1 MHTINRR
8 LFLGAASASGLAVL
22 SSKVQASETKDIRVA
37 VIGARGR
44 GNEHLQALGKHVVA
58 ICDVDEKILHE
69 RSAETEQKLGRSI
82 ERFVDYRRLLDE
94 ADIHAVSIA
103 TPNHTHALI
112 AIAAIQA
119 GKDVYVEK
127 PISHDVW
134 EGQQLVAAAELYG
147 RIVQSGTQARSSSG
161 IAEAVEW
168 VQQGGLGKILY
179 AVGTC
184 YKPRMSIGKLSSPLK
199 IPKHIHYDLWC
210 GPAKKQEIFRPELH
224 YDWHWDFNTGNGD
237 IGNQG
242 IHQVDI
248 ARWFLG
254 ENQLPPRV
262 LSIGGRF
269 GYDDAGNT
277 PNTQIA
283 CYDYPQAPLLFETR
297 GLPRSQQA
305 QADWKA
311 SMDSYR
317 GSRIGV
323 LIQCEQ
329 GHVLVPSY
337 HEAIAFDLD
346 GHEVKRWKKSSDHFA
361 NWLDA
366 VARQDK
372 TVLNAEIREGH
383 VSSALCHLAGVS
395 HRVGAA
401 STSDAVAEQVIGN
414 ELLAN
419 SFDRMVGH
427 LRANDVL
434 LDEDNTKLRLGK
446 WLELDPAGNEVIN
459 NSEATALLRPESRP
473 PFAIPEIT

>member
-1 MHTINRR
+1 MNPINRR
-8 LFLGAASASGLAVL
+8 AFLAAATTVGVTTF
-22 SSKVQASETKDIRVA
+22 SSNIRAAQTQDIRVA
-37 VIGARGR
+37 VIGVRSR
-44 GNEHLQALGKHVVA
+44 GNEHLQALGNNVVA
-58 ICDVDEKILHE
+58 ICDVDETILHE
-69 RSAETEQKLGRSI
+69 RSELAEQKFGRSI

-94 ADIHAVSIA
+94 ADIDAVSIA

-119 GKDVYVEK
+119 GIDVYVEK

-134 EGQQLVAAAELYG
+134 EGQQLVAAARQYG
-147 RIVQSGTQARSSSG
+147 RIVQSGTQARSSSA

-168 VQQGGLGKILY
+168 IQQGGLGKIIY

-184 YKPRMSIGKLSSPLK
+184 YKPRMSIGKLSSPLT
-199 IPKHIHYDLWC
+199 IPKSLHYDLWC
-210 GPAKKQEIFRPELH
+210 GPAKMQEIFRPELH

-254 ENQLPPRV
+254 EDQLPPRV

-283 CYDYPQAPLLFETR
+283 YFDYAKAPLLFETR

-305 QADWKA
+305 QSDWKS
-311 SMDSYR
+311 SMDAYR
-317 GSRIGV
+317 GSKIGV
-323 LIQCEQ
+323 VIQCEQ

-337 HEAIAFDLD
+337 HEAIAIDRD
-346 GHEVKRWKKSSDHFA
+346 GREVKHWKQSNDHFA

-366 VARQDK
+366 VARQDQ
-372 TVLNAEIREGH
+372 TVLTGDIQQGH
-383 VSSALCHLAGVS
+383 ISSALCHLAGIS
-395 HRVGAA
+395 HRVGEA
-401 STSDAVAEQVIGN
+401 SSPDAVAEQFIGN

-419 SFDRMVGH
+419 SFDRLVGH
-427 LRANDVL
+427 LRANNVPLNDN
-434 LDEDNTKLRLGK
+434 NTKLRMGK
-446 WLELDPAGNEVIN
+446 WLELDPAGTEVIN
-459 NSEATALLRPESRP
+459 NSEATAMLRPPSRP
-473 PFAIPEIT
+473 PFVIPEVT